1 MTHDHDNQIK
11 VIVQKKEIQND
22 VNLCFTPCVD
32 VVFFVALN
40 ITIIRFIFFVWYYL
54 LHKVQKILTFIT
66 FTLQREGVFVVY
78 LLFCFIY
85 SISFLCH
92 FNFGHSKLEARIS
105 CRMNKSLFTFKI
117 CFRRSK
123 EMPMITMYLSYF
135 SNFLSIN

>member
-32 VVFFVALN
+32 VVFFCCLEHN
-40 ITIIRFIFFVWYYL
+40 HNKIYIFVWYYL

-92 FNFGHSKLEARIS
+92 FNFGHSKLERRIS
-105 CRMNKSLFTFKI
+105 CRMNKSLFAFKKCIFADLERCLLLPCTFHT
-117 CFRRSK
+117 SVD
-123 EMPMITMYLSYF
+123 SYQ
-135 SNFLSIN
+135 